1 LATATLAAQAHA
13 DVELPMGQVRP
24 LSCFFLS
31 VAASGERKSSCDNEA
46 LKPVRKHEAE
56 LHRDYETLRTI
67 WENDF
72 AVWEKQ
78 RSIILGDKKADSFA
92 KRADLEALGAKPKEP
107 LLPLQICPE
116 PTFEGLCK
124 MFAVG
129 QPSIGVFSSEGGQ
142 FIGGHGMSDENKLKT
157 AAGLSTL
164 WDGEAIRR
172 VRSGDGASRLPG
184 RRTSMH
190 LMAQPDVAAK
200 LLSDR
205 VLSDQGLLSRF
216 LIVAPESLA
225 GTRFFREATDKSKAD
240 FRVYEETIRRILE
253 TPPPTAEDK
262 PNELDPYVLQLSP
275 EANEMWKAYAD
286 HVESE
291 IARDGSYEPIKGL
304 ANKLPEHAA
313 RLAGVLSLVNN
324 LEAKTISPE
333 SMANGINLTKYYASE
348 ALRLFAVSAAD
359 INLVL
364 AERLLDWMRGRQRNV
379 FSLTDIYQY
388 GPNGIREAK
397 LARKIAEILQD
408 HGYLSKIKDGA
419 VIDGCPRKEV
429 WRLVDSRGVE

>member
-1 LATATLAAQAHA
+1 
-13 DVELPMGQVRP
+13 
-24 LSCFFLS
+24 
-31 VAASGERKSSCDNEA
+31 
-46 LKPVRKHEAE
+46 
-56 LHRDYETLRTI
+56 
-67 WENDF
+67 
-72 AVWEKQ
+72 
-78 RSIILGDKKADSFA
+78 
-92 KRADLEALGAKPKEP
+92 
-107 LLPLQICPE
+107 
-116 PTFEGLCK
+116 
-124 MFAVG
+124 
-129 QPSIGVFSSEGGQ
+129 
-142 FIGGHGMSDENKLKT
+142 
-157 AAGLSTL
+157 
-164 WDGEAIRR
+164 
-172 VRSGDGASRLPG
+172 
-184 RRTSMH
+184 
-190 LMAQPDVAAK
+190 
-200 LLSDR
+200 
-205 VLSDQGLLSRF
+205 
-216 LIVAPESLA
+216 
-225 GTRFFREATDKSKAD
+225 
-240 FRVYEETIRRILE
+240 
-253 TPPPTAEDK
+253 
-262 PNELDPYVLQLSP
+262 LQLSP